1 MYLADG
7 FGERSR
13 TVPSLVISAFGMVSP
28 QEKNY
33 PLLQEKTHPPW
44 GRILHSCSGSE
55 RVV

>member
-28 QEKNY
+28 QEKKLSSSARKDSPSMGEN
-33 PLLQEKTHPPW
+33 LTL
-44 GRILHSCSGSE
+44 
-55 RVV
+55 V